1 MMHTETP
8 TKPNI
13 THGHFHNGTKN
24 VFSKLGC
31 AFDIHDKTV
40 IQVIYFTYYGTSE
53 KKIILDN
60 SKEFDNNLEI
70 IIKTV

>member
-1 MMHTETP
+1 M
-8 TKPNI
+8 
-13 THGHFHNGTKN
+13 GTSIMEQKTFLTVID